1 MPAKEVDTQL
11 HAFLHIPSKLMH
23 LLLFYTGGYM
33 TQMLQAIHGKTTA
46 AMEIIS
52 KQENIPLV
60 ELKQLMASGQLI
72 IPANPLHTC
81 LNPIAIGRAAKV
93 KINANLGTSQI
104 SSQTKNELE
113 KLQVATQFGADT
125 VMDLSTGTNIDET
138 RVAMLSEST
147 VPLGTVPIYQVYD
160 QLKHLEEMR
169 IEHLLEMIEHQAK
182 QGVDYMTL
190 HCGILKEYLPLAKK
204 RLSGIV
210 SRGGGLLATWMYKTE
225 KQNPLYTHY
234 DAVLDILSKYDV
246 TISLGDALRPGCIH
260 DATDQAQ
267 IAELKTLGELT
278 KRAWEHGVQVMV
290 EGPGHIPLH
299 EVEYNMQIQQELCHG
314 APFYVLGPLV
324 IDCAAGYD
332 HIASAIGAALA
343 GWKGAS
349 LLCYITPKEHLGLPN
364 CDDVKQGVIAYKIAA
379 HAANVARGDK
389 HARERDTAI
398 SKARINFEWEN
409 QFALTFDPETAR
421 KHHDESLSHDVFK
434 QAKFCS
440 MCGPKYCPMGL
451 VDNDN

>member
-1 MPAKEVDTQL
+1 
-11 HAFLHIPSKLMH
+11 
-23 LLLFYTGGYM
+23 M
-33 TQMLQAIHGKTTA
+33 TQMLHAIHGKTTA
-46 AMEIIS
+46 AMEIVS
-52 KQENIPLV
+52 KQENIPLT
-60 ELKQLMASGQLI
+60 EIKRLMASGQLI
-72 IPANPLHTC
+72 IPANPSHVC

-93 KINANLGTSQI
+93 KINANLGTSQL
-104 SSQTKNELE
+104 SSQIESELQ
-113 KLQVATQFGADT
+113 KLQIATQFGADT
-125 VMDLSTGTNIDET
+125 VMDLSTGKDIDAT
-138 RVAMLSEST
+138 RVAMLSKST

-160 QLKHLEEMR
+160 QLKHLEQMHLD
-169 IEHLLEMIEHQAK
+169 HLLEMIEHQAR

-190 HCGILKEYLPLAKK
+190 HCGILKEHLPLTKK

-210 SRGGGLLATWMYKTE
+210 SRGGGLLAAWMQKTG

-234 DAVLDILSKYDV
+234 DAVLDILAKYDV

-260 DATDQAQ
+260 DATDEAQ

-278 KRAWEHGVQVMV
+278 KRAWQRGVQVMV

-299 EVEYNMQIQQELCHG
+299 EVEYNMQIQHELCHG

-332 HIASAIGAALA
+332 HIASAIGAAVA

-364 CDDVKQGVIAYKIAA
+364 FDDVKQGVIAYKIAA
-379 HAANVARGDK
+379 HAANIAKGDK
-389 HARERDTAI
+389 QARERDVAI
-398 SKARINFEWEN
+398 SKARVNFEWEN

-421 KHHDESLSHDVFK
+421 KHHDESLPQDVFK

-440 MCGPKYCPMGL
+440 MCGPKYCPMSL
-451 VDNDN
+451 K

>member
-1 MPAKEVDTQL
+1 MPAKGVETQL
-11 HAFLHIPSKLMH
+11 HTFCMLAKH
-23 LLLFYTGGYM
+23 LLFFYTGGHM
-33 TQMLQAIHGKTTA
+33 TQMLHAIHGKTTA
-46 AMEIIS
+46 AMEIVS
-52 KQENIPLV
+52 KQENIPLT
-60 ELKQLMASGQLI
+60 EIKRLMASGQLI
-72 IPANPLHTC
+72 IPANPSHVC

-93 KINANLGTSQI
+93 KINANLGTSQL
-104 SSQTKNELE
+104 SSQIESELQ
-113 KLQVATQFGADT
+113 KLQIATQFGADT
-125 VMDLSTGTNIDET
+125 VMDLSTGKDIDAT
-138 RVAMLSEST
+138 RVAMLSKST

-160 QLKHLEEMR
+160 QLKHLEQMHLD
-169 IEHLLEMIEHQAK
+169 HLLEMIEHQAR

-190 HCGILKEYLPLAKK
+190 HCGILKEHLPLTKK

-210 SRGGGLLATWMYKTE
+210 SRGGGLLAAWMQKTG

-234 DAVLDILSKYDV
+234 DAVLDILAKYDV

-260 DATDQAQ
+260 DATDEAQ

-278 KRAWEHGVQVMV
+278 KRAWQRGVQVMV

-299 EVEYNMQIQQELCHG
+299 EVEYNMQIQHELCHG

-332 HIASAIGAALA
+332 HIASAIGAAVA

-364 CDDVKQGVIAYKIAA
+364 FDDVKQGVIAYKIAA
-379 HAANVARGDK
+379 HAANIAKGDK
-389 HARERDTAI
+389 QARERDVAI
-398 SKARINFEWEN
+398 SKARVNFEWEN

-421 KHHDESLSHDVFK
+421 KHHDESLPQDVFK

-440 MCGPKYCPMGL
+440 MCGPKYCPMSL
-451 VDNDN
+451 K

>member
-1 MPAKEVDTQL
+1 
-11 HAFLHIPSKLMH
+11 
-23 LLLFYTGGYM
+23 M
-33 TQMLQAIHGKTTA
+33 TQMLQAIHGKTTD
-46 AMEIIS
+46 AMEIVS
-52 KQENIPLV
+52 KQENIPLTEV
-60 ELKQLMASGQLI
+60 KRLMACGQLI
-72 IPANPLHTC
+72 IPANPFHIR

-104 SSQTKNELE
+104 SSKTESELE
-113 KLQVATQFGADT
+113 KLQIATQFGADT
-125 VMDLSTGTNIDET
+125 VMDLSTGKEINET
-138 RVAMLSEST
+138 RMAMLSESI

-160 QLKHLEEMR
+160 QLKHLEQMQ
-169 IEHLLEMIEHQAK
+169 IDHLLEMIEHQAK

-190 HCGILKEYLPLAKK
+190 HCGILKEHLPLVKK

-210 SRGGGLLATWMYKTE
+210 SRGGGLLAAWMHKTG

-234 DAVLDILSKYDV
+234 DAVLAILAKYDV

-260 DATDQAQ
+260 DATDEAQ
-267 IAELKTLGELT
+267 IAELKTLGGLT
-278 KRAWEHGVQVMV
+278 KRAWERGVQVMV

-299 EVEYNMQIQQELCHG
+299 EVEYNMQIQHELCHG

-324 IDCAAGYD
+324 VDCAAGYD
-332 HIASAIGAALA
+332 HIASAIGAAVA

-364 CDDVKQGVIAYKIAA
+364 CEDVKQGVIAYKIAA
-379 HAANVARGDK
+379 HAANIARGDK
-389 HARERDTAI
+389 RARERDAAI
-398 SKARINFEWEN
+398 AKARVNFEWEK

-421 KHHDESLSHDVFK
+421 KHHDESLAHDVFK
-434 QAKFCS
+434 EAKFCS

-451 VDNDN
+451 ANNDQLI

>member
-1 MPAKEVDTQL
+1 
-11 HAFLHIPSKLMH
+11 
-23 LLLFYTGGYM
+23 M

-46 AMEIIS
+46 AMEIVS
-52 KQENIPLV
+52 KQENIPLT
-60 ELKQLMASGQLI
+60 EIKRLMACGELI

-104 SSQTKNELE
+104 SSQTKSELE
-113 KLQVATQFGADT
+113 KLQIATQFGADT
-125 VMDLSTGTNIDET
+125 VMDLSTGKGIDET
-138 RVAMLSEST
+138 RIAMLSEST

-160 QLKHLEEMR
+160 QLKHVEQMQVDQ
-169 IEHLLEMIEHQAK
+169 LLQMIEHQAK

-190 HCGILKEYLPLAKK
+190 HCGILKEHLPLVKK

-210 SRGGGLLATWMYKTE
+210 SRGGGLLAAWMHRTG

-234 DAVLDILSKYDV
+234 DDVLDILAKYDV

-260 DATDQAQ
+260 DATDEAQ

-278 KRAWEHGVQVMV
+278 KRAWERGVQVMI
-290 EGPGHIPLH
+290 EGPGHIPLD
-299 EVEYNMQIQQELCHG
+299 EVEYNMQIQHELCHG

-324 IDCAAGYD
+324 VDCAAGYD
-332 HIASAIGAALA
+332 HIASAIGAAVA

-364 CDDVKQGVIAYKIAA
+364 CEDVKQGVIAYKIAA
-379 HAANVARGDK
+379 HAANVARGDRQ
-389 HARERDTAI
+389 ARERDAAI
-398 SKARINFEWEN
+398 AKARVNFEWEK

-421 KHHDESLSHDVFK
+421 KHHDESLAHDSFK
-434 QAKFCS
+434 EAKFCS
-440 MCGPKYCPMGL
+440 MCGPKYCPMAL
-451 VDNDN
+451 ANNDHLI